1 MCHVILFLPVLA
13 LPIFWL
19 VPLEVAVPVYL
30 LITLFAIALYWL
42 VARSMGRRPG
52 AGRESLIGEEA
63 KVVSTLSPGDHAQYL
78 VRAQGELWSA
88 DSPDVLKIGELVN
101 VTAVDGIRL
110 LVRRNGN
117 SFPLEGRS
125 SKKEVV
131 GDEIQG

>member
-1 MCHVILFLPVLA
+1 MCHIILFLPVLA

-63 KVVSTLSPGDHAQYL
+63 KVVSALSPGDHAQYL

-88 DSPDVLKIGELVN
+88 DSPDVLKIGEMVN

-110 LVRRNGN
+110 LVRRNGIAV
-117 SFPLEGRS
+117 SARS
-125 SKKEVV
+125 KVQQEEVA
-131 GDEIQG
+131 GNELKR